1 MSTFLIGIIIIL
13 VCFIVYRIYKIVHK
27 SLRKYNKRQKC
38 KQSHQKR
45 LENRLN
51 MRHNGNVK
59 PIIDLSIP
67 DLIPI
72 RPKKPLSKNVHKKV
86 VELSK
91 KYDDMTNNTIQAH
104 SDLLTAVDTVNTSI
118 QQLNDIQHEV
128 NSTVGVSNTQLSQLN
143 EAETNVLTA
152 TAASQTAQ
160 ALLDTNIHIQTET
173 ANALNTL
180 SEVAE
185 EQDVDTVIEEII
197 EEVDDVVEDANA
209 QQEEVVEEIE
219 EFFSRKR

>member
-1 MSTFLIGIIIIL
+1 
-13 VCFIVYRIYKIVHK
+13 
-27 SLRKYNKRQKC
+27 
-38 KQSHQKR
+38 
-45 LENRLN
+45 
-51 MRHNGNVK
+51 
-59 PIIDLSIP
+59 
-67 DLIPI
+67 
-72 RPKKPLSKNVHKKV
+72 
-86 VELSK
+86 
-91 KYDDMTNNTIQAH
+91 MTNNTIQAH

-185 EQDVDTVIEEII
+185 EQDVDAVIEEII

-219 EFFSRKR
+219 EFFSMR